1 MIYLVFAVLAALVVL
16 ALVWPLLRA
25 RGDGPRRDALA
36 VYRDQL
42 EELDRDL
49 ARGLIDAGGSAA
61 ARREIERR
69 IIAEGAR
76 HDAPAAARTGR
87 RLVPA
92 GILTLVVVA
101 GAAVIYADLGS
112 PDLPAL
118 PFALRQ
124 DAPVPEVAS
133 EEEAQIEAMIAR
145 LEQRLAE
152 DPGDAEGWLLLAN
165 TNAFVGRYSAAA
177 QAMTEVLAIDP
188 GNGEWQAAYG
198 EFVALDHQG
207 TVTPA
212 ARRAFE
218 LALQLSPGEPVARYY
233 LAMAD
238 AQAGDVAGALAAWR
252 ALYDDTPAD
261 AAWREPLI
269 ARIGEAEQQ
278 LGLEPS
284 VLPPAAP
291 AETEMAGAAAQEE
304 GGSELRGPSEEDIAA
319 ASEMTADEQLDMIRG
334 MVAGLAE
341 RMADEPGNVEG
352 WSRLA
357 QSYGV
362 LGQWDKAQEAYE
374 HLLTIAPDDPVILD
388 GYANAIASGLDQNVP
403 IPQDAVA
410 RLDAVLERA
419 PGSPIALYIT
429 GLAAAQAGDNA
440 RALQRWTR
448 LRDGFAP
455 GSAEWLQVD
464 NLINGLQ

>member
-1 MIYLVFAVLAALVVL
+1 MIYLAFAVLAALVAL

-25 RGDGPRRDALA
+25 RSDGARRDGLV

-49 ARGLIDAGGSAA
+49 ARGLIDAGGVAA

-76 HDAPAAARTGR
+76 HDAPAPARTGR

-92 GILTLVVVA
+92 GLVTLVVVA

-112 PDLPAL
+112 PELPAL
-118 PFALRQ
+118 PFDLRQ
-124 DAPVPEVAS
+124 DAQTPAVAT
-133 EEEAQIEAMIAR
+133 EEEAQINEMIAR
-145 LEQRLAE
+145 LEQRLA
-152 DPGDAEGWLLLAN
+152 DNPGDADGWLLLAN

-188 GNGEWQAAYG
+188 ENGEWQAAYG

-218 LALQLSPGEPVARYY
+218 TALLYSPGEPVARYY

-252 ALYDDTPAD
+252 ELYAETPAD
-261 AAWREPLI
+261 AAWRDPLI

-278 LGLEPS
+278 LGMEPS
-284 VLPPAAP
+284 VLPPATP
-291 AETEMAGAAAQEE
+291 AMAQDE
-304 GGSELRGPSEEDIAA
+304 GNSELRGPTEDDIAA
-319 ASEMTADEQLDMIRG
+319 AQDMTADDQLDMIRG
-334 MVAGLAE
+334 MVAGLSE
-341 RMADEPGNVEG
+341 RMAGEPDNLEG

-362 LGQWDKAQEAYE
+362 LGEWDKAQEAYE
-374 HLLTIAPDDPVILD
+374 HLLTLAPEDPGVLD
-388 GYANAIASGLDQNVP
+388 GYANAIASGLDQNAP
-403 IPQDAVA
+403 IPAGAVA
-410 RLDAVLERA
+410 RFDILLQRA
-419 PGSPIALYIT
+419 PDIQIALYIT
-429 GLAAAQAGDNA
+429 GLAAAQSGDNG
-440 RALQRWTR
+440 RATQRWTR
-448 LRDGFAP
+448 LRDQFP
-455 GSAEWLQVD
+455 PDSAEWSQVN
-464 NLINGLQ
+464 NLIAGLQ

>member
-1 MIYLVFAVLAALVVL
+1 MIYVAFAVLTALVVL
-16 ALVWPLLRA
+16 ALAWPLLRGRTA
-25 RGDGPRRDALA
+25 AILRDALV

-49 ARGLIDAGGSAA
+49 ARGLIDESGFGA

-69 IIAEGAR
+69 ILAEGGRLQAR
-76 HDAPAAARTGR
+76 STAGTGR

-92 GILTLVVVA
+92 ALLGVVVA
-101 GAAVIYADLGS
+101 GGAVAIYADLGS
-112 PDLPAL
+112 PGLPAL
-118 PFALRQ
+118 PFAMRQ
-124 DAPVPEVAS
+124 DEAPAMAS
-133 EEEAQIEAMIAR
+133 EEEAQVNDMIAR
-145 LEQRLAE
+145 LEQRLA
-152 DPGDAEGWLLLAN
+152 DNPGDAEGWLLLAN
-165 TNAFVGRYSAAA
+165 TNAFVGRYAAAA
-177 QAMTEVLAIDP
+177 QAMTEALAIDP
-188 GNGEWQAAYG
+188 ENGEWQAAYG
-198 EFVALDHQG
+198 EFVALQHQG

-212 ARRAFE
+212 ARRAFQA
-218 LALQLSPGEPVARYY
+218 ALQLSPGEPVARYY

-238 AQAGDVAGALAAWR
+238 AQAGDVAGALASWR

-269 ARIGEAEQQ
+269 ARIAEAEQQ

-284 VLPPAAP
+284 VLPPA
-291 AETEMAGAAAQEE
+291 ETEMAEAAAAEQA
-304 GGSELRGPSEEDIAA
+304 GSELRGPSEEDIAA
-319 ASEMTADEQLDMIRG
+319 ASQMSADEQLDMIRG

-388 GYANAIASGLDQNVP
+388 GYANAIASGLDQNAP

-419 PGSPIALYIT
+419 PDSPIALYIT

-448 LRDGFAP
+448 LRDGFVP
-455 GSAEWLQVD
+455 GSAEWIQVD
-464 NLINGLQ
+464 NLITGLQ